1 MPVASIRT
9 SLPIHPAIA
18 AALESATDDRA
29 IGRRIDALAAEIAE
43 LRAALLQSPSPIL
56 TGPSVIAEYRRMTG
70 GGAA

>member
-9 SLPIHPAIA
+9 SPPIHPAIA

-43 LRAALLQSPSPIL
+43 LRAALQSPSPIL